1 MTKMVKGYKIFFWV
15 YCFLQMDSVYGLQ
28 TWHGRQG
35 IKKKGDKALK
45 ERRQGI
51 KKRKETRHA
60 LSLQMWVLS
69 VFRFSVVLNLTPGH
83 HKTSGNG
90 FNNQQP

>member
-35 IKKKGDKALK
+35 IKKKGDKACLVSTDVGGGWCGFICQILHSESWFLHYK
-45 ERRQGI
+45 SW
-51 KKRKETRHA
+51 A
-60 LSLQMWVLS
+60 LATFILFLVSLL
-69 VFRFSVVLNLTPGH
+69 H
-83 HKTSGNG
+83 
-90 FNNQQP
+90 